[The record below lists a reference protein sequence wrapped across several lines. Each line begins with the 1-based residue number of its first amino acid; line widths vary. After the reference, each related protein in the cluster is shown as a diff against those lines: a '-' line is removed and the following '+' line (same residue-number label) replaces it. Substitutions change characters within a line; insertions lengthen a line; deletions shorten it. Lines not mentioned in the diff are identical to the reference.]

1 MQTSIHL
8 CQNYGAF
15 YDKTGAGI
23 TGPVKL
29 KGTKNGTTVDLS
41 FQQWTYQVSVL
52 FFLSFPF
59 LSPYV
64 PLLVTERYKFSKQ

>member
-8 CQNYGAF
+8 CQNVGAF

-41 FQQWTYQVSVL
+41 FQQWTYQVSFL
-52 FFLSFPF
+52 FSFPF
-59 LSPYV
+59 L
-64 PLLVTERYKFSKQ
+64 F